1 MYIKGMFKELDRLG
15 YGAYLE
21 KYPFHRELGID
32 LKVYIKEKGGLNKK
46 RVKNKL
52 ESVDINN
59 KVPYPV
65 ELDDLIRLHFLV
77 TSRKVTTILEFGVGK
92 STKVFD
98 HALSINESKYNSYVT
113 NNLRRSNIFEC
124 HSVDTSRKWIKTTKK
139 QFQTEHVRY
148 HHAKCNVSTFNGR
161 ICTMYKKLPNIC
173 PDLIY
178 LDAPDQYSP
187 NGNVR
192 GISTRHPDRLP
203 MAGDLLAIEHFLLPG
218 TLIVVD
224 GRTANARFLKA
235 NFQRSW
241 SYQYFKNFDQHFF
254 ELDES
259 PLGVWNNRQINFTT
273 VKDK

>member
-1 MYIKGMFKELDRLG
+1 MFKELDRLG
-15 YGAYLE
+15 YQAYLA
-21 KYPFHRELGID
+21 KYPFHKELGID
-32 LKVYIKEKGGLNKK
+32 LKAYIKEKGGLNKK
-46 RVKNKL
+46 SLKNNF

-59 KVPYPV
+59 KTPFAV

-98 HALSINESKYNSYVT
+98 HALSINKFMYYSYVG
-113 NNLRRSNIFEC
+113 NNLRRSNGFEC
-124 HSVDTSRKWIKTTKK
+124 HSIDTSRKWIKTTKK
-139 QFQTEHVRY
+139 KFQTNYVQY
-148 HHAKCNVSTFNGR
+148 HHAKCQVLTFNGR

-173 PDLIY
+173 PDFIY

-187 NGNVR
+187 RGNVR

-235 NFQRSW
+235 NFQRPW
-241 SYQYFKNFDQHFF
+241 RYQYFGNFDQHFF

-259 PLGVWNNRQINFTT
+259 PLGVWNDRQIKFASSK
-273 VKDK
+273 VR

>member
-1 MYIKGMFKELDRLG
+1 MFKELDRMG

-21 KYPFHRELGID
+21 KYSFHSELGID
-32 LKVYIKEKGGLNKK
+32 FKPNKIEKGALNKK
-46 RVKNKL
+46 RVKNQF
-52 ESVDINN
+52 ESVDVNSKI
-59 KVPYPV
+59 PFPA

-77 TSRKVTTILEFGVGK
+77 ISRKVTTILEFGVGK

-98 HALSINESKYNSYVT
+98 HALNINKTNYNSYVT
-113 NNLRRSNIFEC
+113 SNLRRSNKFEC
-124 HSVDTSRKWIKTTKK
+124 HSVDTSRKWIKKTKE
-139 QFQTEHVRY
+139 QFLTKHVQY
-148 HHAKCNVSTFNGR
+148 HHTKCDVSTFNGR

-173 PDLIY
+173 PDFIY

-218 TLIVVD
+218 TLIAVD
-224 GRTANARFLKA
+224 GRTANARFLRA

-259 PLGVWNNRQINFTT
+259 PLGVWNDRQIKFASS
-273 VKDK
+273 KSK